1 MERATKVEHEEKY
14 PEGLARSHYEK
25 VFVNNQDLNFY
36 VCERLY
42 DVSSEILS
50 VTYPGACAIGYEP
63 PNPKN

>member
-1 MERATKVEHEEKY
+1 MERTTEAEHEEIY
-14 PEGLARSHYEK
+14 PEGLTRFRYEK
-25 VFVNNQDLNFY
+25 VFENNQDLNFY

-50 VTYPGACAIGYEP
+50 VTYPGVCVTGYEP